1 MCLDSD
7 HGHKKRRDS
16 LEAHVVLL
24 MFLLELENSSGGG
37 STGNTS
43 KQRKGLLAV
52 RIFFV
57 EMTLMLL
64 YPFFHSYPYGANIS
78 EVGKDHC
85 IKKDYHKCSLR
96 VIACTK
102 HTNNS
107 RKYCLLGHQCN

>member
-16 LEAHVVLL
+16 LEAHVALL

-52 RIFFV
+52 RI
-57 EMTLMLL
+57 LW
-64 YPFFHSYPYGANIS
+64 
-78 EVGKDHC
+78 
-85 IKKDYHKCSLR
+85 R
-96 VIACTK
+96 
-102 HTNNS
+102 
-107 RKYCLLGHQCN
+107 